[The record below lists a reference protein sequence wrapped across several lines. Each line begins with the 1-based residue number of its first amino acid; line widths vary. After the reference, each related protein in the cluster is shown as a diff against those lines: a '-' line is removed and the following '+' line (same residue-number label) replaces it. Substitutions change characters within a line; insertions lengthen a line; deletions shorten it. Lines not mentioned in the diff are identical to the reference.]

1 MKYTTRGGRH
11 ASPATRWMRRG
22 SALRV
27 GTAAALG
34 FMLAAAE
41 TTAAF
46 AQERQPAPDRASSSR
61 TKGEESA
68 LLFVYEFSDFECTHC
83 ARFAT
88 EVFPRIDS
96 AFVRT
101 GKVRWVFVNLPVPTH
116 ANAWVAH
123 EAAVC
128 AGAVDNKFW
137 AMHDKLFAAQKEW
150 STAADPGAA
159 LARYAREL
167 GVPMDAFSACT
178 ASDQVAPLLLQDV
191 IFAASSRVNGTP
203 AFIINN
209 EQTVMGLK
217 SFEEWK
223 ALLEQMLKGR
233 TRRD

>member
-1 MKYTTRGGRH
+1 MFHG
-11 ASPATRWMRRG
+11 
-22 SALRV
+22 V
-27 GTAAALG
+27 CGTIAG
-34 FMLAAAE
+34 VVLAATLPANPV
-41 TTAAF
+41 F
-46 AQERQPAPDRASSSR
+46 AQDRQPAPDRASSSR
-61 TKGEESA
+61 TKGEEGA

-96 AFVRT
+96 AFVRS

-116 ANAWVAH
+116 ENAWIAH

-128 AGAVDNKFW
+128 AGAVGDKFW
-137 AMHDKLFAAQKEW
+137 AMHDKLFSAQKEW
-150 STAADPGAA
+150 TTAADPGAA
-159 LARYAREL
+159 LSRYAREL
-167 GVPMDAFSACT
+167 GVPMEAFTACT
-178 ASDQVAPLLLQDV
+178 ATDRVAPLLLQDV

-223 ALLEQMLKGR
+223 TLLDQMLKGR